1 MSRTL
6 EDSSI
11 TFWWR
16 RWHEQSRTP
25 AAHAWPWPSA
35 ISCTSMWCALPTI
48 ASMKTVPSPNES
60 WASRRLLVSAVSSS
74 LSSATLRMPRP
85 PPPAAALIISG
96 KPIRSAC
103 SRASSIVSTGPLLH
117 GATGTPAF
125 SAISLDWILSPSA
138 RMTSPLGPTNTSPI
152 SSIMSANAGCS
163 ATKPQPG
170 QTASA
175 SVAISA
181 CLRPS

>member
-1 MSRTL
+1 MSLTR
-6 EDSSI
+6 
-11 TFWWR
+11 
-16 RWHEQSRTP
+16 
-25 AAHAWPWPSA
+25 
-35 ISCTSMWCALPTI
+35 
-48 ASMKTVPSPNES
+48 
-60 WASRRLLVSAVSSS
+60 
-74 LSSATLRMPRP
+74 RMPRP

-96 KPIRSAC
+96 KPMRSAC
-103 SRASSIVSTGPLLH
+103 SRASSTVSTGPLLH

-138 RMTSPLGPTNTSPI
+138 RITSPDGPTKTRPI

-175 SVAISA
+175 SVAIRA
-181 CLRPS
+181 CLSPS

>member
-1 MSRTL
+1 M
-6 EDSSI
+6 
-11 TFWWR
+11 
-16 RWHEQSRTP
+16 
-25 AAHAWPWPSA
+25 
-35 ISCTSMWCALPTI
+35 
-48 ASMKTVPSPNES
+48 
-60 WASRRLLVSAVSSS
+60 
-74 LSSATLRMPRP
+74 
-85 PPPAAALIISG
+85 
-96 KPIRSAC
+96 RSAC
-103 SRASSIVSTGPLLH
+103 SRASSIVSTGPLDQ

-138 RMTSPLGPTNTSPI
+138 RMTSPDGPTKTRPI

-175 SVAISA
+175 LVAIRA

>member
-1 MSRTL
+1 M
-6 EDSSI
+6 
-11 TFWWR
+11 
-16 RWHEQSRTP
+16 
-25 AAHAWPWPSA
+25 
-35 ISCTSMWCALPTI
+35 
-48 ASMKTVPSPNES
+48 
-60 WASRRLLVSAVSSS
+60 
-74 LSSATLRMPRP
+74 
-85 PPPAAALIISG
+85 IISG
-96 KPIRSAC
+96 KPMRSAC
-103 SRASSIVSTGPLLH
+103 SRASSIVSTGPLDQ

-138 RMTSPLGPTNTSPI
+138 RITSPEGPTKTRPI

-175 SVAISA
+175 SVAIRA

>member
-1 MSRTL
+1 M
-6 EDSSI
+6 
-11 TFWWR
+11 
-16 RWHEQSRTP
+16 
-25 AAHAWPWPSA
+25 
-35 ISCTSMWCALPTI
+35 
-48 ASMKTVPSPNES
+48 
-60 WASRRLLVSAVSSS
+60 
-74 LSSATLRMPRP
+74 
-85 PPPAAALIISG
+85 
-96 KPIRSAC
+96 RSAC
-103 SRASSIVSTGPLLH
+103 SRASSIVSTGPLDQ

-138 RMTSPLGPTNTSPI
+138 RMTSPDGPTNTRPS

-175 SVAISA
+175 LVAIRA